1 MDKTE
6 FLERIA
12 CSIGEVL
19 PKGEELQWEFTSVMK
34 NNGERKN
41 GIVIRE
47 QGQVIA
53 PIIYLDSYYE
63 RQEEGEEFLTILQLI
78 AEEFRAGREEMFSVP
93 DVFLDFDTCK
103 ERLFFRLVNIGMNHE
118 LWETTPYLPWNDLAL
133 TVRYLCYEE
142 EGGISSIL
150 VTNKELERWGVSW
163 EDVVKKARENTKVLF
178 PMKIMS
184 MGEVLQRIVPDMPNI
199 PSLYVLTNEREL
211 NGATCITYEEELWE
225 IAKKFGRDIYILPSS
240 IHEVLLVVGGSDF
253 ELRRLQAIVK
263 DANNTVVR
271 PDEILSYQVY
281 FLSYKT
287 GEVTVL

>member
-6 FLERIA
+6 FLERIV
-12 CSIGEVL
+12 CSIGEFL
-19 PKGEELQWEFTSVMK
+19 PKGEELQWELTSVMK

-53 PIIYLDSYYE
+53 PIIYLDCYYE

-78 AEEFRAGREEMFSVP
+78 AEEFKAGREEMFLVP
-93 DVFLDFDTCK
+93 ETFLEFDTCK

-142 EGGISSIL
+142 EGISSIL

-184 MGEVLQRIVPDMPNI
+184 MGEVLQRIVPDMPKI

-225 IAKKFGRDIYILPSS
+225 IAKKFGSDIYILPSS

-253 ELRRLQAIVK
+253 EVRRLQAIVK

-281 FLSYKT
+281 YLSSKT
-287 GEVTVL
+287 GKVTVL

>member
-6 FLERIA
+6 FLERIK

-19 PKGEELQWEFTSVMK
+19 PKGEELQWELTSVMK

-63 RQEEGEEFLTILQLI
+63 RQEEGEEFFTILQLI
-78 AEEFRAGREEMFSVP
+78 VEEFKSGREEMFSVP

-133 TVRYLCYEE
+133 TVRSLCYGDEE
-142 EGGISSIL
+142 GISSIL

-184 MGEVLQRIVPDMPNI
+184 MEEVLQRIVPDMPKI
-199 PSLYVLTNEREL
+199 PSLYVLTNAREL

-225 IAKKFGRDIYILPSS
+225 IAKKFERDIYILPSS

-253 ELRRLQAIVK
+253 EVRRLQAIVK

-281 FLSYKT
+281 LLSYKT
-287 GEVTVL
+287 GKITVL